1 MLLQYDKVAAHLGV
15 GTVDE
20 CIVWQAQSG
29 NEVGTLHQLH
39 SDKRAFAVHHSLR
52 CYESDNAALTN
63 RVKTFEE
70 EIIMYS
76 RHRFPVSYV
85 VTGGIHRIRHGDI
98 TERDIRCRDIKI
110 IFVIGI
116 QFLEALYMNVGLRV
130 QFGQYQPCQCVLLK
144 RNPLATGI
152 YPCESVHKGTAPRAG
167 VEEALRFHSRLL
179 QSLGYGFNNVLRGIV
194 GGKHGRFQRVH
205 VTLKLP
211 VIL

>member
-1 MLLQYDKVAAHLGV
+1 MLLQYDKVAAYLGV
-15 GTVDE
+15 GTVNE

-85 VTGGIHRIRHGDI
+85 VTGSIHRIRHGDI
-98 TERDIRCRDIKI
+98 TERDIRRRDIKI
-110 IFVIGI
+110 ILVIGA
-116 QFLEALYMNVGLRV
+116 QFLKTLYMNVGLRV
-130 QFGQYQPCQCVLLK
+130 QLGQYQPGQCVLLK

-167 VEEALRFHSRLL
+167 IEEALRLHSRLL
-179 QSLGYGFNNVLRGIV
+179 QSLGYGFNNMLRGIV
-194 GGKHGRFQRVH
+194 GGKHRRFQRVH